1 MKTTIK
7 QSTTAFQP
15 IDVTIRIESV
25 EELKQFLLLTSV
37 MTDANAYD
45 AKILEEIPVDLCGD
59 APNECANSDLLANFV
74 EQMISVKQW
83 IDLQQIYEAH
93 IN

>member
-25 EELKQFLLLTSV
+25 EELKQFLLLTYV

-74 EQMISVKQW
+74 EQMISVKQS
-83 IDLQQIYEAH
+83 IDLQQIYAAH